1 MPPHMPCRHLNYY
14 TCTHALK
21 SVMTYTPTPMYSH
34 SHIETH
40 AYQVLHPYR
49 CSDAV
54 LASIPLSHHHSLA
67 FNPSLRHLQSV
78 YQRCKILPPAPKL
91 SPQPSIPFSL
101 LCTMYNWRDPG
112 EGQIMSEEKKWK
124 SKGWGKVGGER
135 VKRRFCCALIVITDE
150 REGLLWCTIVEP
162 RALVRCCPRLVSLEP
177 QQLLSCS
184 CST

>member
-21 SVMTYTPTPMYSH
+21 SVRLTPPTPVYNH

-67 FNPSLRHLQSV
+67 FNPSLRHLQSA

-91 SPQPSIPFSL
+91 SLQPSIP
-101 LCTMYNWRDPG
+101 
-112 EGQIMSEEKKWK
+112 
-124 SKGWGKVGGER
+124 
-135 VKRRFCCALIVITDE
+135 
-150 REGLLWCTIVEP
+150 
-162 RALVRCCPRLVSLEP
+162 VS
-177 QQLLSCS
+177 LLSCTTGETLGRDRS
-184 CST
+184 CQRNKTEKAKDGEKWEVKD